1 MMASASSTAV
11 QSGEPQVVCLDG
23 QLLCVEAVRLSLAWC
38 ACVFPCAA
46 AVVDRRRRPRLVVA
60 YHGIPVEW
68 NPRSSARA
76 FYWLPLSPNI

>member
-46 AVVDRRRRPRLVVA
+46 AVVDRRRRPCLVVA
-60 YHGIPVEW
+60 YHHPWSGIRVLVCVHFTG
-68 NPRSSARA
+68 SH
-76 FYWLPLSPNI
+76 